1 MTTDKTSWN
10 ETHFE
15 VVSFITKQLDLYNEN
30 TTVTKVHQEQGRG
43 GLYDLAQEWTD
54 IFESKYGDVEWGL
67 ELEYFDTLETFL
79 TYQNE
84 GL

>member
-15 VVSFITKQLDLYNEN
+15 VVSFITRELETYNGHS
-30 TTVTKVHQEQGRG
+30 TVRKVHQEQGRG

-67 ELEYFDTLETFL
+67 ELEYFEMLETFL
-79 TYQNE
+79 NWKNE